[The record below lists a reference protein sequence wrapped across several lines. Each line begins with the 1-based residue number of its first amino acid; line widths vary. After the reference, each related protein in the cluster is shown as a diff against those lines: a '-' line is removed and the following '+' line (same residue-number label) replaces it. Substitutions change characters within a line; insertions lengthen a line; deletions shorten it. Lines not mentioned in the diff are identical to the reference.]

1 MPHLMPTSP
10 ISTEPKTLPT
20 WAVALRQRRKELKL
34 TQEQIAALAGDLLAQ
49 RTISNLENGRNKDF
63 GELGITKM
71 NALARALNW
80 TLDELQRETGASFG
94 FDQSIDID
102 PMEHIR
108 AKTHWSKIQRIG
120 VVNAGN
126 SDVYEL
132 APIGEYDDVPEQ
144 QLLRRQCKLE
154 NCYTYLVNG
163 DSMVSDGTKT
173 HKKAIAHGDII
184 VIERFRTVQKDDL
197 VVFWDKTEQ
206 KMLVKAVN
214 EGSDDGYMVFR
225 SFNSSFPP
233 IVRHESDVKIYGVV
247 VWRGG

>member
-1 MPHLMPTSP
+1 MTLSIFM
-10 ISTEPKTLPT
+10 PKTHIPT
-20 WAVALRQRRKELKL
+20 PTPLGTLIEEARE
-34 TQEQIAALAGDLLAQ
+34 
-49 RTISNLENGRNKDF
+49 RNKF
-63 GELGITKM
+63 RSQSEAARESKRLGIKDSELYEEFSQQWLSNIEKILSLSDLDGVGRAKLRSLEKITGLNLGAGLNDSKDDPMAHLRTKP
-71 NALARALNW
+71 NW
-80 TLDELQRETGASFG
+80 TKL
-94 FDQSIDID
+94 
-102 PMEHIR
+102 P
-108 AKTHWSKIQRIG
+108 RIG

-132 APIGEYDDVPEQ
+132 APIGEYDEIPER
-144 QLLRRQCKLE
+144 QLIRKQCKLE

-173 HKKAIAHGDII
+173 HQKAIAHGDII

-197 VVFWDKTEQ
+197 VVFWDKAEQ

>member
-1 MPHLMPTSP
+1 MTFSLFMPKIQIPTPMPLG
-10 ISTEPKTLPT
+10 TLIEE
-20 WAVALRQRRKELKL
+20 ARERNKFRSQSE
-34 TQEQIAALAGDLLAQ
+34 AARESKRLEGLDSDLYEEFSQQWL
-49 RTISNLENGRNKDF
+49 SNLEKTVSLTDLDGVGRGKLRSLEKITGLNLGAGLNGVP
-63 GELGITKM
+63 
-71 NALARALNW
+71 
-80 TLDELQRETGASFG
+80 
-94 FDQSIDID
+94 D

-108 AKTHWSKIQRIG
+108 TKTHWSKIQRIG

-144 QLLRRQCKLE
+144 QLIRKQCKLE

-184 VIERFRTVQKDDL
+184 VIERFRAIQKDDL

-206 KMLVKAVN
+206 KMLVKSVS

-233 IVRHESDVKIYGVV
+233 IVRHESDVKVYGVV